1 MLTRSA
7 RKKAAVINLVKKIEK
22 NQNVTFHT
30 TCKEET
36 AYVKAAI
43 GGHVKTL
50 QIPNYME
57 LPSQVFKTRERKFL
71 FLGRIDKKKGLE
83 NLLEAISQC
92 DSFRQNGFH
101 LDIAGDANNRYGQSL
116 KDLCER
122 LGLSD
127 IVHFLGQVEGETKE
141 ELLASSHCLVMPSHT
156 ENFGIVVSEGLAQG
170 TPAIASKGTPW
181 SILPQEGIG
190 WWTENDPN
198 SLQQCIEKAMALTP
212 AAFEEM
218 SKNAVAIARRE
229 FDIHARISE
238 WTKAYS
244 KITKTIRSS

>member
-1 MLTRSA
+1 
-7 RKKAAVINLVKKIEK
+7 
-22 NQNVTFHT
+22 
-30 TCKEET
+30 
-36 AYVKAAI
+36 
-43 GGHVKTL
+43 
-50 QIPNYME
+50 
-57 LPSQVFKTRERKFL
+57 
-71 FLGRIDKKKGLE
+71 
-83 NLLEAISQC
+83 
-92 DSFRQNGFH
+92 
-101 LDIAGDANNRYGQSL
+101 
-116 KDLCER
+116 
-122 LGLSD
+122 
-127 IVHFLGQVEGETKE
+127 
-141 ELLASSHCLVMPSHT
+141 MPSHT

-244 KITKTIRSS
+244 MITKTIRSS